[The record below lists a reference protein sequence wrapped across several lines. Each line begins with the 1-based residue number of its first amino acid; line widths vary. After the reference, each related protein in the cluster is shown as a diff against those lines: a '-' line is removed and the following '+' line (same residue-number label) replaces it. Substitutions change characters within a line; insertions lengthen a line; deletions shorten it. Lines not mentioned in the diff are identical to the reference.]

1 VPLSHFV
8 YNQYTRC
15 GIIEAMAKKKHKKK
29 HNFKHTAASPVAA
42 PAASAVASSTAKGS
56 AKPNTMPNEW
66 QEVAADVNRALILA
80 GVFIALMVGLWLLF
94 EYTSFGPQLYNSI
107 RL

>member
-1 VPLSHFV
+1 
-8 YNQYTRC
+8 
-15 GIIEAMAKKKHKKK
+15 MAKKKHKKK
-29 HNFKHTAASPVAA
+29 HNFKHNAAVAPDPVVKSDGVKSAAAS
-42 PAASAVASSTAKGS
+42 
-56 AKPNTMPNEW
+56 TMPNEW

-107 RL
+107 HL